1 MLRLRAGTSTLLIGP
16 RSSAGE
22 HGGRYCLD
30 SEADIRQRLTQ
41 SLQDPA
47 SCEAIRR
54 FWGHW
59 QSDHRL
65 AGVKDQ
71 SIVDRIAHLGVR
83 GPLIVFLMPDT
94 SVQRR
99 DDAGS
104 RATQAAEVL
113 RKQFM
118 PWSGRVKP
126 PPPVSVAPVDRSV
139 IKWPERPVGDWSI
152 AKKLASIV
160 TRTADSRKLS
170 LDVQQQ
176 LKGLLADKYFMA
188 WLVGSLLVWFA
199 AQFFVIG
206 EIVDA
211 LMIAAMAL
219 RAGGIF
225 FALRSSY
232 DAGHLIGEF
241 VEATRTAKDEKDLNT
256 AADILANIIVMIG
269 VTALIA
275 ALTHA
280 TTRATSEGKPASTVK
295 KPPSE
300 RAPKVERT
308 TERPT
313 TPPAKEPLYVLGRQ
327 IDTAVAKNWEG
338 HSILDIPDWTL
349 AKNDAF
355 IQGIIDKRGTVY
367 LGSPQNA
374 ATLWDPVYNRPTVFA
389 RELAQ
394 LKAAGYTQSGD
405 YMYPP
410 AK

>member
-16 RSSAGE
+16 RSSAGG

-47 SCEAIRR
+47 SREAIRR

-59 QSDHRL
+59 QSDLRL

-71 SIVDRIAHLGVR
+71 SIVNRIAHMGVR
-83 GPLIVFLMPDT
+83 GPLIVFLTPDT

-104 RATQAAEVL
+104 RATQAAEAL
-113 RKQFM
+113 RKQFK
-118 PWSGRVKP
+118 PWSGRVMP
-126 PPPVSVAPVDRSV
+126 PPPVSVAPVAPPPPVSVARVDRSF

-160 TRTADSRKLS
+160 MRTADSRKLS

-176 LKGLLADKYFMA
+176 LKGLLADKYFLA

-199 AQFFVIG
+199 AQFFVVG

-211 LMIAAMAL
+211 LMMAAMAL
-219 RAGGIF
+219 RAGGIL

-241 VEATRTAKDEKDLNT
+241 IEATRTAKNEKDLDA

-280 TTRATSEGKPASTVK
+280 TTRATSEGKPASR
-295 KPPSE
+295 E
-300 RAPKVERT
+300 NHARGEGDRA
-308 TERPT
+308 TEC
-313 TPPAKEPLYVLGRQ
+313 K
-327 IDTAVAKNWEG
+327 
-338 HSILDIPDWTL
+338 
-349 AKNDAF
+349 
-355 IQGIIDKRGTVY
+355 
-367 LGSPQNA
+367 
-374 ATLWDPVYNRPTVFA
+374 
-389 RELAQ
+389 
-394 LKAAGYTQSGD
+394 KAAVRIWSCFLRKRQLALLHKRRGHTRRSRQKLFLDASGRLSNS
-405 YMYPP
+405 Y
-410 AK
+410 